1 VAAFGTAA
9 GRPLQGR
16 GGSPGFRFTLYALFA
31 VVIMYLDQRGHY
43 LERLRYVLQAAV
55 YPLQVAVNSPPT
67 AWRWLR
73 ESVQTREELRAENA
87 RLRMRQRD
95 LELLA
100 MRYDALAR
108 ENGELRGLREALPP
122 VAERWLPAE
131 IINIQQSS
139 LRHRLLIDRGATNGV
154 FKGQAVL
161 DDRGLIGQ
169 TTHVGPWSA
178 EVILITDPE
187 HAVPVRVERT
197 GLRTIAVGGG
207 DASSLALPYLPQN
220 ADIRVGDLLITSG
233 LGGARHRGAPRRGA
247 AARAGAR
254 RGAVPHRRRYRGD
267 AGVVPR
273 GTSGRARAGRGEQ
286 RRSGARQSRVAT
298 ARSSAPRARCTARR
312 ATHCAARRAAQHDG
326 ERPARRSQGK
336 FASGAGPDPGCRD
349 ACRAGACRRSARA
362 GGACE
367 PAAGAERL
375 ATARHG
381 GAMKVLTV
389 AGVRLRMLF
398 TALIALILT
407 VLPLPMW
414 LDVLRPAFLVLTVLY
429 WSINLPRA
437 GGIGLG
443 FACGLL
449 LDVFQGPVLGEH
461 ALALSIVAYIAVRE
475 HQRIRSKPAFQQSL
489 LVLAALIVYEFVAF
503 AIDGW
508 TGHPVTTPLRWVHAF
523 TAAIVWPPVA
533 ALLSYSSEGRLT

>member
-31 VVIMYLDQRGHY
+31 VVIMYLDQRAHY

-233 LGGARHRGAPRRGA
+233 LGGVFPEGYPVAHVTEVHRDAVQPLAQVRAAALSHIDGDTEVMLVWFREGHPAAPAPAVGSSGDLARGNPALQPLAAPHRAPVAQPAAQPIAQPAAPRS
-247 AARAGAR
+247 
-254 RGAVPHRRRYRGD
+254 
-267 AGVVPR
+267 
-273 GTSGRARAGRGEQ
+273 T
-286 RRSGARQSRVAT
+286 T
-298 ARSSAPRARCTARR
+298 ASAPRAAPK
-312 ATHCAARRAAQHDG
+312 G
-326 ERPARRSQGK
+326 S
-336 FASGAGPDPGCRD
+336 S
-349 ACRAGACRRSARA
+349 
-362 GGACE
+362 
-367 PAAGAERL
+367 PAALVPTPAAETPP
-375 ATARHG
+375 AQAPAAEAPSPEAPASPPPAPSDSPPH
-381 GAMKVLTV
+381 AMEE
-389 AGVRLRMLF
+389 
-398 TALIALILT
+398 
-407 VLPLPMW
+407 P
-414 LDVLRPAFLVLTVLY
+414 
-429 WSINLPRA
+429 
-437 GGIGLG
+437 
-443 FACGLL
+443 
-449 LDVFQGPVLGEH
+449 
-461 ALALSIVAYIAVRE
+461 
-475 HQRIRSKPAFQQSL
+475 
-489 LVLAALIVYEFVAF
+489 
-503 AIDGW
+503 
-508 TGHPVTTPLRWVHAF
+508 
-523 TAAIVWPPVA
+523 
-533 ALLSYSSEGRLT
+533 